1 MQYIATLAPLGG
13 NLTRRHLQRFDPREP
28 GPDVRAAVKR
38 KGQDTRYLSDDG
50 IDAMMSMLRTTT
62 AARVSRGIDQGLR
75 SAHAALTVAER
86 HVRDRLA
93 TTGRDW
99 RPDRKRATPHGDP
112 ERDIPTPHG
121 SSGPCTHHTPAR
133 AARETQALESAARA
147 ATDWRRRH
155 PHRGVP
161 TAPAV
166 LRLGDNP
173 LIPTDGEGISHIM
186 GSLSFSRLRFVRVTG
201 KAVEKICD
209 SRGISGAR
217 EFQHANWLD
226 MKHIMFPSIDAD
238 GIHWRLIVIHVQTKE
253 VAFYD
258 PFGTPDSAG
267 DCAAVLQWLQW
278 VIVNY
283 PETAGRHP
291 RAGDFTD
298 GPPTEHGWTINTQAM
313 PGRIQADG
321 HSCGVHIVQIAE
333 SIIAGQALLI
343 PAQTG
348 AGDTSLRQAATATR
362 WRYIRALYN
371 GHLGTDSPSAAAGT
385 SLREAAAA
393 VRAVRSALAPSKDRA
408 MTWLATQSA
417 CSVAELTQ
425 FMFEESMT
433 EDVLLAAVNS
443 GDELQRLLT
452 RIQDAQQ
459 ERVRRARRPGNP
471 ERGGGSDKRARR

>member
-1 MQYIATLAPLGG
+1 
-13 NLTRRHLQRFDPREP
+13 
-28 GPDVRAAVKR
+28 
-38 KGQDTRYLSDDG
+38 
-50 IDAMMSMLRTTT
+50 
-62 AARVSRGIDQGLR
+62 
-75 SAHAALTVAER
+75 
-86 HVRDRLA
+86 
-93 TTGRDW
+93 
-99 RPDRKRATPHGDP
+99 
-112 ERDIPTPHG
+112 
-121 SSGPCTHHTPAR
+121 
-133 AARETQALESAARA
+133 
-147 ATDWRRRH
+147 
-155 PHRGVP
+155 
-161 TAPAV
+161 
-166 LRLGDNP
+166 
-173 LIPTDGEGISHIM
+173 
-186 GSLSFSRLRFVRVTG
+186 
-201 KAVEKICD
+201 
-209 SRGISGAR
+209 
-217 EFQHANWLD
+217 

-238 GIHWRLIVIHVQTKE
+238 GNHWRLIVIHVQTKE

-258 PFGTPDSAG
+258 PFGTPDRAG

-333 SIIAGQALLI
+333 SIIAGQALPI
-343 PAQTG
+343 PAQTD

-417 CSVAELTQ
+417 CPVAELTQ

-471 ERGGGSDKRARR
+471 ARGGGSDKRARR